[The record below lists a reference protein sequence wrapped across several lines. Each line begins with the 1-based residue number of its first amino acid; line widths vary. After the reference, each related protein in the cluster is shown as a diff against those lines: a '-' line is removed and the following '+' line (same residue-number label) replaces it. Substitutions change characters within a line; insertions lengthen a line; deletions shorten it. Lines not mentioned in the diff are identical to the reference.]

1 MKKVDIYSSA
11 GTTDESSTNAD
22 ILQAS
27 QPIAKSP
34 CNLKKTV
41 EVVKKV
47 VNIKSLQ

>member
-1 MKKVDIYSSA
+1 MFIQPEQMLNPELQTID
-11 GTTDESSTNAD
+11 TTSRQT
-22 ILQAS
+22 
-27 QPIAKSP
+27 IAKSP